1 MTITNTA
8 ATHPIH
14 ATRQLG
20 QSIWLDNLRRS
31 LVTSGQLQDLIRRDG
46 ITGITSNPS
55 IFEKAIAGSTDY
67 DTAIQAL
74 VAEGVGDAKAIYERL
89 AVEDIQAAADL
100 LRPVYDE
107 TEGRDGYVS
116 LEVSPY
122 LAHDATGTIDEAR
135 RLHGAVARPNVLI
148 KVPATPAGITAI
160 EQLIGDGIPINVTL
174 IFALSAYEAVARAF
188 MRGLRSFLDN
198 GGDPKRMASVASFFV
213 SRIDAAV
220 DARLAARAP
229 DAGDAAS
236 RARAD
241 ACRGQAAIANAKVA
255 YARFQ
260 ALTASDDWQALA
272 ARGARPQ
279 RVLWAST
286 GTKDPSVP
294 KTRYVEAL
302 IGPDTVDTV
311 PDETFRAF
319 ASGGRAKLTLT
330 EDVDEAHRALEALAA
345 AGVSLDEVTAELL
358 DKGLTA
364 FSTSFDQL
372 LGAIARKRQDQLG
385 DAVARQRLSLGEAAP
400 AVEAELERWRTE
412 GRVRRLWATDASL
425 WTGRDEAEW
434 LGWLHAPSH
443 SAQALDHLEQIGR
456 DGTPFSHVV
465 LLGMGGSS
473 LGPWVLRQT
482 FGTRPGH
489 PELVILDSVD
499 PEQIRQV
506 ESAIDLQRSLFIVAS
521 KSGSTL
527 EPNALRAHFAETLRA
542 AGVEPAG
549 SRFIAITDPGTSLE
563 RAARAEPFRHIC
575 PGPPDVGGRFS
586 ALTGFGLVPAAL
598 MGLSVSDFLEQTE
611 IMVQACAA
619 SVPPQENPGVT
630 LGVALGVLGRR
641 GRDKITIVA
650 DPPVET
656 LGAWLEQ
663 LIAEST
669 GKHGK
674 GLVPIDGEPI
684 GPPEAY
690 GSDRVFVHVRT
701 RSSAGSSDAALATL
715 ETAGHP
721 VIRILL
727 ADPEQLGQEFFR
739 WEVATAVAGSV
750 LELNPFDQP
759 DVEAA
764 KIASRRLMEARDRG
778 ETPEQAEP
786 LAVSGPVR
794 LFADAS
800 NASALGTGRSAA
812 DIVKAHLARLEPGDY
827 LAINAFMPMTRD
839 HDRELAA
846 LRTAVRDRARV
857 ATTVGYGPRFL
868 HSTGQLHKGGPASG
882 VFLVIVS
889 DDRADLPVPG
899 ATYTFGDIK
908 RAQALGDCEVLAERG
923 RRLLRVETSSDTVT
937 ALRHL
942 RELAGL

>member
-1 MTITNTA
+1 MN
-8 ATHPIH
+8 PIH
-14 ATRQLG
+14 ATRRLG

-31 LVTSGQLQDLIRRDG
+31 LLTSGQLREFIERDG

-74 VAEGVGDAKAIYERL
+74 VADGIGDAKAIYERL
-89 AVEDIQAAADL
+89 AVEDIQAAADQ

-122 LAHDATGTIDEAR
+122 LAHDAAGTVEEAL
-135 RLHGAVARPNVLI
+135 RLHRAVSRPNVLI
-148 KVPATPAGITAI
+148 KVPATPAGLVAI
-160 EQLIGDGIPINVTL
+160 EQLIGAGVPINVTL
-174 IFALSAYEAVARAF
+174 IFSLAAYDAVARAF
-188 MRGLRSFLDN
+188 MRGHDRFLAE
-198 GGDPKRMASVASFFV
+198 GGDPRRMASVASFFV

-220 DARLAARAP
+220 DARLAARVI
-229 DAGDAAS
+229 DIGDADT
-236 RARAD
+236 RARAE
-241 ACRGQAAIANAKVA
+241 ACRGQTAIANAKVA
-255 YARFQ
+255 YAHFQ
-260 ALTASDDWQALA
+260 SLLMTDEWRSLS

-286 GTKDPSVP
+286 GTKDPSFP
-294 KTRYVEAL
+294 KTRYVDAL
-302 IGPDTVDTV
+302 IGTDTVNTV

-319 ASGGRAKLTLT
+319 ATEGRARLTLA
-330 EDVDEAHRALEALAA
+330 ENLDDAFGALDALENAGISLAA
-345 AGVSLDEVTAELL
+345 VTDELL
-358 DKGLTA
+358 DKGLAA

-372 LGAIARKRQDQLG
+372 LGAIARKRQDLLG
-385 DAVARQRLSLGEAAP
+385 DAVARQRLSLGDAQP
-400 AVEAELERWRTE
+400 AVDAELERWRTE
-412 GRVRRLWATDASL
+412 GRVRRLWAGDASL

-434 LGWLHAPSH
+434 LGWLHAPSNWAD
-443 SAQALDHLEQIGR
+443 SLERLDHIGR
-456 DGTPFSHVV
+456 DATPFSHVV

-473 LGPWVLRQT
+473 LCPWVLRQT

-489 PELVILDSVD
+489 PELVVLDSVD
-499 PEQIRQV
+499 PGQIREV
-506 ESAIDLQRSLFIVAS
+506 EASIDLSRSLFIVAS

-527 EPNALRAHFAETLRA
+527 EPNALRAYFADRLKA
-542 AGVEPAG
+542 AGVDPVG
-549 SRFIAITDPGTSLE
+549 QRFIAITDPGSSLD
-563 RAARAEPFRHIC
+563 RSARAEPFRHIC

-586 ALTGFGLVPAAL
+586 ALTNFGLVPAAL
-598 MGLSVSDFLEQTE
+598 MGLSVADLLEQTE

-619 SVPPQENPGVT
+619 SVPPAENPGVT

-650 DPPVET
+650 DPPVDT

-669 GKHGK
+669 GKLGK
-674 GLVPIDGEPI
+674 GLVPIDAEPL

-690 GSDRVFVHVRT
+690 GTDRVFVHVRT
-701 RSSAGSSDAALATL
+701 RSSAGPNEAALARL
-715 ETAGHP
+715 EQAGHP
-721 VIRILL
+721 IVRIVL
-727 ADPEQLGQEFFR
+727 ADPEEIGQEFFC

-764 KIASRRLMEARDRG
+764 KVASRRLMQARERG
-778 ETPEQAEP
+778 ETSAAASP
-786 LAVSGPVR
+786 LAAAGGVR
-794 LFADAS
+794 LFADPG
-800 NASALGTGRSAA
+800 NAAALGQAGSVEALVA
-812 DIVKAHLARLEPGDY
+812 AHLSRLGAGDY
-827 LAINAFMPMTRD
+827 FAINAFMPMTRA

-846 LRTAVRDRARV
+846 LRAAVRDRARV

-889 DDRADLPVPG
+889 DDAADLPVPG
-899 ATYTFGDIK
+899 AKYSFGDIK

-923 RRLLRVETSSDTVT
+923 RRLLRAEIGGDTVA
-937 ALRHL
+937 ALRQINEAVQAWA
-942 RELAGL
+942 RGAR